1 MKFKYLLIPLFTLI
15 ATSCNGVSDITSLDS
30 GSESSLSEEDD
41 SSGEITST
49 SASTEGEIDYATLND
64 FFGFDIYSL
73 IPKIYSN
80 DYEFFDDSSVDF
92 PIDIYI
98 YLFDWSEADAVAYD
112 ESLAANLP
120 VNEDYGYVLQEN
132 TYTYVYFYDDDFGN
146 TVFYINLFTVNDG
159 GTTPIDPG
167 ETSIATLTS
176 IYDTNYDS
184 EIPDGII
191 NEHLNI
197 VNGSTVVV
205 TFAANSSTVRT
216 IFNNASGEIR
226 LYAGDSN
233 NGGALT
239 ITSDTAITAVTVNTS
254 QNGGYSINGG
264 AVVTAASFKT
274 VLSTSTNS
282 LTIQNISSS
291 QVRIISI
298 EVEFAGGSSNTNPDE
313 ELPLGT
319 TSLIPNLVTLADYQ
333 VDTFAIS
340 ATPSTGEHNVLVVP
354 IEIYGDPF
362 PSDYLTKLDLL
373 FNGTSASTGWQ
384 SVASYYALSSYGQLD
399 FTFEIVSKF
408 TTPSTQDASFYQ
420 AYEDYG
426 DEFAIVEALNS
437 MGSTDFTQY
446 DDNNDGLLDSVV
458 FIYSTDYSYDY
469 DPWWAWVFSGQYF
482 EYHATPV
489 LDGKELGRYV
499 WASYD
504 FMFDNTLSNP
514 VTVNAETYIHEFG
527 HLLGLPDLYKPDAV
541 GPLGS
546 WDMMDFNC
554 GDHGPFNKLMLGWVN
569 PLIAGPGYSYEV
581 TLDSYS
587 LDQDGE
593 NSVLLIPRENADFSD
608 NNAYDEYLLIM
619 YYTPDGIYDGHLDTP
634 FSVSEPGI
642 VIYHIDARLASN
654 ADEWDLFMN
663 NNTGT
668 GNFLAEILEVDKNNS
683 IPSENTL
690 ISNSDLLLAGAID
703 LASYSWNQGGSIYVG
718 IEIVSLTSINATLT
732 VDVY

>member
-1 MKFKYLLIPLFTLI
+1 M
-15 ATSCNGVSDITSLDS
+15 
-30 GSESSLSEEDD
+30 
-41 SSGEITST
+41 
-49 SASTEGEIDYATLND
+49 
-64 FFGFDIYSL
+64 
-73 IPKIYSN
+73 
-80 DYEFFDDSSVDF
+80 
-92 PIDIYI
+92 
-98 YLFDWSEADAVAYD
+98 
-112 ESLAANLP
+112 
-120 VNEDYGYVLQEN
+120 
-132 TYTYVYFYDDDFGN
+132 
-146 TVFYINLFTVNDG
+146 
-159 GTTPIDPG
+159 
-167 ETSIATLTS
+167 
-176 IYDTNYDS
+176 
-184 EIPDGII
+184 
-191 NEHLNI
+191 
-197 VNGSTVVV
+197 
-205 TFAANSSTVRT
+205 
-216 IFNNASGEIR
+216 
-226 LYAGDSN
+226 
-233 NGGALT
+233 
-239 ITSDTAITAVTVNTS
+239 
-254 QNGGYSINGG
+254 
-264 AVVTAASFKT
+264 TAASFKT

-469 DPWWAWVFSGQYF
+469 DTWWAWVFSGQIF

-489 LDGKELGRYV
+489 FRRQKNSGVMCGQ
-499 WASYD
+499 
-504 FMFDNTLSNP
+504 
-514 VTVNAETYIHEFG
+514 VTILCLIIHLVIQLRVNAETYIHEFG

-546 WDMMDFNC
+546 WDMMDFN
-554 GDHGPFNKLMLGWVN
+554 W
-569 PLIAGPGYSYEV
+569 
-581 TLDSYS
+581 
-587 LDQDGE
+587 
-593 NSVLLIPRENADFSD
+593 
-608 NNAYDEYLLIM
+608 
-619 YYTPDGIYDGHLDTP
+619 
-634 FSVSEPGI
+634 
-642 VIYHIDARLASN
+642 
-654 ADEWDLFMN
+654 W
-663 NNTGT
+663 
-668 GNFLAEILEVDKNNS
+668 
-683 IPSENTL
+683 
-690 ISNSDLLLAGAID
+690 
-703 LASYSWNQGGSIYVG
+703 
-718 IEIVSLTSINATLT
+718 
-732 VDVY
+732 